1 MLPKSD
7 LRKKKE
13 KKNKSPWQ
21 RVRERQESKLRQC
34 LQAGGLP
41 TPGAGLS
48 SKHRGFFVRKQE
60 QGLILAGRA
69 LLKEVG
75 GLPVSRPHFP
85 YAGVFVGI
93 VCLLIKGS
101 VCAFGGG
108 TLAPN
113 IILSRGLPHSA
124 TTGRIN

>member
-1 MLPKSD
+1 MLQTSSP
-7 LRKKKE
+7 RKKTSLAE
-13 KKNKSPWQ
+13 
-21 RVRERQESKLRQC
+21 REAGRQA
-34 LQAGGLP
+34 QAVPPGWGSANTWGRPLKQAQGL
-41 TPGAGLS
+41 
-48 SKHRGFFVRKQE
+48 FVRKQE

-69 LLKEVG
+69 LPEEVG

-93 VCLLIKGS
+93 MCLLIKGS
-101 VCAFGGG
+101 VYAFGGG

-124 TTGRIN
+124 ATSRIN